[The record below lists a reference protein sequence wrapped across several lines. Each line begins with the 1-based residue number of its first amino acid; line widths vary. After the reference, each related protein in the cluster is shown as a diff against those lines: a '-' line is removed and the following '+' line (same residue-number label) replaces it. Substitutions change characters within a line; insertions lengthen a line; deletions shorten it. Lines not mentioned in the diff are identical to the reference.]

1 MFSRL
6 KRPILALTITAG
18 LLTLA
23 GPASATVSGPKDP
36 ASGGNRAAGNTAVVY
51 NGHAGLG
58 ANFESIPELDANA
71 NFSEVNDEVAVEGF
85 WLGSNDALQ
94 VAHAK
99 EPLSFGLSFEHLD

>member
-1 MFSRL
+1 MFSEL

-18 LLTLA
+18 LLTVA
-23 GPASATVSGPKDP
+23 GPASATVSSP
-36 ASGGNRAAGNTAVVY
+36 ASDGHRATGNTAVVY

-71 NFSEVNDEVAVEGF
+71 TSPRSTTRSQSR
-85 WLGSNDALQ
+85 GSGSDRTTRFRL
-94 VAHAK
+94 AHAK